1 MLEDLRETLTD
12 RNLAGEDRDGSIF
25 SRVRRALG

>member
-1 MLEDLRETLTD
+1 MLEELRETLTD
-12 RNLAGEDRDGSIF
+12 RNLADEDRDESIF